1 MAVINSVQLPD
12 GTQYDLQDAVGNYAT
27 TTYVDNAVAG
37 ITKGTIGLGNVDNTS
52 DANKPISNATQAALN
67 TTNGNVST
75 NTTAISNMKKT
86 KVVTVTTTGWTSV
99 TINSRTLYKKT
110 ISLTGIYDVPSI
122 SLCNYDGTPVT
133 TSDTA
138 GDYMLLEDAG
148 YDATAKELYL
158 YSSDVPSASYYI
170 FVTSVE

>member
-1 MAVINSVQLPD
+1 MAVINSVTLPD
-12 GTQYDLQDAVGNYAT
+12 GSNYDIQDAVGNYAT

-52 DANKPISNATQAALN
+52 DLNKPISNATQAALD
-67 TTNGNVST
+67 TTNGNVANNT
-75 NTTAISNMKKT
+75 NAITGIKKT
-86 KVVTVTTTGWTSV
+86 KVVTVTTTGWTQV
-99 TINSRTLYKKT
+99 TVNSRTLYKKT
-110 ISLTGIYDVPSI
+110 ISLTAIYDVPSV

-133 TSDTA
+133 SESA
-138 GDYMLLEDAG
+138 EEDYMLLEDVG

-158 YSSDVPSASYYI
+158 YSSDTPSNTYYI

>member
-52 DANKPISNATQAALN
+52 DMNKPISTATQNALN
-67 TTNGNVST
+67 ATNGNVAT
-75 NTTAISNMKKT
+75 NTNAIAGIKKT
-86 KVVTVTTTGWTSV
+86 KVVTVTTTGWTQV
-99 TINSRTLYKKT
+99 TVNSRTLYKKT
-110 ISLTGIYDVPSI
+110 ISLTAIYDVPSV

-133 TSDTA
+133 SEAALD
-138 GDYMLLEDAG
+138 DYNLLEDAG
-148 YDATAKELYL
+148 YDATAKEIYL
-158 YSSDVPSASYYI
+158 YASDTPSNSFYI

>member
-1 MAVINSVQLPD
+1 MPSINSVTLPD
-12 GTQYDLQDAVGNYAT
+12 GSTYDIQDAVGNYAT

-52 DANKPISNATQAALN
+52 DANKPISTATQNALN
-67 TTNGNVST
+67 ATNGNVAT
-75 NTTAISNMKKT
+75 NTNAIAGIKKT
-86 KVVTVTTTGWTSV
+86 KVVTVTTTGWTQV
-99 TINSRTLYKKT
+99 TVNSRTLYKKT
-110 ISLTGIYDVPSI
+110 ISLTAIYDVPSV

-133 TSDTA
+133 SESA
-138 GDYMLLEDAG
+138 EEDYMLLEDVG

-158 YSSDVPSASYYI
+158 YGSDTPSASYYI

>member
-1 MAVINSVQLPD
+1 MPSINSVTLPD
-12 GTQYDLQDAVGNYAT
+12 GSTYDIQDAVGNYAS

-52 DANKPISNATQAALN
+52 DLNKPISTATQNALN
-67 TTNGNVST
+67 TTNTNVANNT
-75 NTTAISNMKKT
+75 NAIAGIKKT
-86 KVVTVTTTGWTSV
+86 KVVTVTTTGWTQV
-99 TINSRTLYKKT
+99 TVNSRTLYKKT
-110 ISLTGIYDVPSI
+110 ISLTAIYDVPSV

-133 TSDTA
+133 SESA
-138 GDYMLLEDAG
+138 EEDYMLLEDVG

-158 YSSDVPSASYYI
+158 YGSDTPSASYYI

>member
-1 MAVINSVQLPD
+1 MPSINSVTLPD
-12 GTQYDLQDAVGNYAT
+12 GSTYDIQDAVGNYAT

-52 DANKPISNATQAALN
+52 DLNKPISTATQNALN
-67 TTNGNVST
+67 ATNGNVAT
-75 NTTAISNMKKT
+75 NTNAIAGIKKT

-99 TINSRTLYKKT
+99 TVNSRTLYKKT
-110 ISLTGIYDVPSI
+110 ISLTGIYDVPSV

-133 TSDTA
+133 SESA
-138 GDYMLLEDAG
+138 EEDYMLLEDVG

-158 YSSDVPSASYYI
+158 YGSDTPSASYYI

>member
-1 MAVINSVQLPD
+1 MAVINSIQLPD

-52 DANKPISNATQAALN
+52 DANKPISTATQAALN
-67 TTNGNVST
+67 TTNGNVAT
-75 NTTAISNMKKT
+75 NTTAISNLKKT
-86 KVVTVTTTGWTSV
+86 KVITVTTTGWTSV

-110 ISLTGIYDVPSI
+110 VSLTGIYDVPSI

-133 TSDTA
+133 SETA
-138 GDYMLLEDAG
+138 LDDYNLLEDAG
-148 YDATAKELYL
+148 YDATAKEIYL
-158 YSSDVPSASYYI
+158 YSSDTPSNSYYI

>member
-52 DANKPISNATQAALN
+52 DMNKPISTATQAALN
-67 TTNGNVST
+67 TT
-75 NTTAISNMKKT
+75 AIAGIKKT
-86 KVVTVTTTGWTSV
+86 KVVTVKTTGWTQV
-99 TINSRTLYKKT
+99 TVNSRTLYKNT
-110 ISLTGIYDVPSI
+110 IPLTAIYDVPSV

-133 TSDTA
+133 SETA
-138 GDYMLLEDAG
+138 LDDYNLLEDMG

-158 YSSDVPSASYYI
+158 YSSDTPSNSYYI